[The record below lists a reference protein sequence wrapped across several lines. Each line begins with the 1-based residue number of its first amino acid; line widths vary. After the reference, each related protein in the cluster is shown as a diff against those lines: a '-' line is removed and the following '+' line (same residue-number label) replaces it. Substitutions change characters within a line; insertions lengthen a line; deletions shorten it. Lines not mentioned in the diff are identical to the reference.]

1 MSSTSVDFSSKIDFP
16 TSWYEPTP
24 EELEEEA
31 RMLRSARQLPEPN
44 EAASSAAG
52 TESQS
57 LAGEA
62 DEMSILYKAA
72 SGGRQIEID
81 ILGYGD
87 SFCVFLLYRASLP
100 RSPGER
106 SWCVV
111 PCSLSTDSANVTK
124 FEKLVQN
131 DLIKSPFKRRL
142 SGGSSSEETDDRRA
156 VSVMDRDVDGD
167 GEAAGGSPSSG
178 TRAACGTGGQWKKS
192 KKHENDHGSSLRS
205 RRESSSSGASSQ
217 NSRRQIEYETD
228 EAVLAR
234 RQKQIDYGK
243 NTLGYETYIQQVPRH
258 ARTKEHPA
266 TPQKHLK
273 YSRRAWDGLIKVW
286 RKKLHCFDPNGDS
299 STFDENA

>member
-16 TSWYEPTP
+16 TSWYEPTQ

-81 ILGYGD
+81 IL
-87 SFCVFLLYRASLP
+87 
-100 RSPGER
+100 
-106 SWCVV
+106 
-111 PCSLSTDSANVTK
+111 DSANVTK

-178 TRAACGTGGQWKKS
+178 TRAGGSTGGQWKKS

>member
-81 ILGYGD
+81 IL
-87 SFCVFLLYRASLP
+87 
-100 RSPGER
+100 
-106 SWCVV
+106 
-111 PCSLSTDSANVTK
+111 DSANVTK

-167 GEAAGGSPSSG
+167 GETAGGSPSSG
-178 TRAACGTGGQWKKS
+178 IRAAGGTGGQWKKS